1 MSRAVARR
9 LGEWHARVPIVADK
23 VDITTPNQDEREVE
37 NRLLRSIPNRTLS
50 KQAIRDI
57 NAITPGKPIP
67 NLWTVMQKWIHALPT
82 VTEAEEKR
90 KAVLQK
96 ELERTVAE
104 LGDTLGLGNDGVC
117 IFYQPITPLPPLNCC
132 N

>member
-1 MSRAVARR
+1 MDVSRAVARR

-23 VDITTPNQDEREVE
+23 VDIIPKKDEPEVE
-37 NRLLRSIPNRTLS
+37 HRISRSIPNRTLS
-50 KQAIRDI
+50 KQAIRAI
-57 NAITPGKPIP
+57 NAIAPGKPIP

-90 KAVLQK
+90 KIVLQI

-117 IFYQPITPLPPLNCC
+117 IFYQPITPLH
-132 N
+132 